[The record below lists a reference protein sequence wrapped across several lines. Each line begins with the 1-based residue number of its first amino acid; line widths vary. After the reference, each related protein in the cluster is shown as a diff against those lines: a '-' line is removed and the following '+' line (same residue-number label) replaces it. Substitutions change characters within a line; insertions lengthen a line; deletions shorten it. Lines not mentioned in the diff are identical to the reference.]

1 MQGVGMQGAPVKG
14 LLTVFGLDMTLL
26 AGAPRSGS
34 VLSPSFVFY
43 YSSELITNHPEPGVL
58 PYPVQPEGLT
68 DHPER
73 MLYH

>member
-1 MQGVGMQGAPVKG
+1 M
-14 LLTVFGLDMTLL
+14 
-26 AGAPRSGS
+26 
-34 VLSPSFVFY
+34 LSPSFVFY

-73 MLYH
+73 MLYHYIRYIVGAIADIRWRGCPLPLLL